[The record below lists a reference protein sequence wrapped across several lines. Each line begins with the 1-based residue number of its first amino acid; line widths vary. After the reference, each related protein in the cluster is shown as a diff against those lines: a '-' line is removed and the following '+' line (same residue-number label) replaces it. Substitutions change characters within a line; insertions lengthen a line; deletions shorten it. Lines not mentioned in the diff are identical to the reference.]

1 MIDPFDVRELEAY
14 FGPAGGGGRSTFG
27 PTLDRQALRY
37 QTSDG
42 QVVDVRRIRVVRREL
57 SGSTEENPRYAEI
70 LTPWPWMPVRREQ
83 AQGGVEPEDQDEAL
97 QLAARVSRRLRQL
110 TPQVRAVLELLY
122 GDEGCRWEGEKEF
135 GRKWALSPL
144 FPVAKRKLRRDTED
158 RREKGQPESP
168 LRPAERLAM
177 LARKDLRAP
186 WFDALCRL
194 AEREQAEA
202 EAFYRTT
209 ATHGQGER

>member
-1 MIDPFDVRELEAY
+1 MIDPFDVRELEQF

-42 QVVDVRRIRVVRREL
+42 QVVDVRRIRVVQREL

-70 LTPWPWMPVRREQ
+70 LTPWPWMPVKREQ

-122 GDEGCRWEGEKEF
+122 GDEGCRWSRERW
-135 GRKWALSPL
+135 GRVWVLVPATKPAQRAL
-144 FPVAKRKLRRDTED
+144 ARD
-158 RREKGQPESP
+158 REERTSKGQPTSG
-168 LRPAERLAM
+168 LQPAERLASM
-177 LARKDLRAP
+177 
-186 WFDALCRL
+186 
-194 AEREQAEA
+194 AERKPRPLWVDGALDQAEA
-202 EAFYRTT
+202 AQRVAEVAWRGT
-209 ATHGQGER
+209 A